1 MDMHRLFWSL
11 TSKFEIKSMVKK
23 KMLIAPILAVALVFS
38 LTAAVSYLPLTPKTT
53 PQATP
58 HVAPKNQLSTAS
70 TPAATSPPES
80 QFSTASTP
88 APTTQSGPAY
98 YMNSSAAS
106 PTQLPVPAPTST
118 AQPATA
124 TVTQTV
130 YFLPVLFVI
139 VAVVL
144 GVVAVQVLFRE
155 KELKKELSEEE

>member
-1 MDMHRLFWSL
+1 MVFKI
-11 TSKFEIKSMVKK
+11 KFEIKSMPNK
-23 KMLIAPILAVALVFS
+23 KMFIAPVLAVALVLS
-38 LTAAVSYLPLTPKTT
+38 LTAAVSYLPLS
-53 PQATP
+53 PQATRQ
-58 HVAPKNQLSTAS
+58 VAPKNQLSTAS
-70 TPAATSPPES
+70 TPAPTSPPES

-88 APTTQSGPAY
+88 APTSQSRPAY

-155 KELKKELSEEE
+155 KELKKELSEGE

>member
-1 MDMHRLFWSL
+1 MPN
-11 TSKFEIKSMVKK
+11 K
-23 KMLIAPILAVALVFS
+23 KMFIASVLAVALVLS
-38 LTAAVSYLPLTPKTT
+38 LTAAVSYLPLS
-53 PQATP
+53 PQATRQ
-58 HVAPKNQLSTAS
+58 VAPKNQLSTAS
-70 TPAATSPPES
+70 TPAPTSPPES

-88 APTTQSGPAY
+88 APTSQSRPAY